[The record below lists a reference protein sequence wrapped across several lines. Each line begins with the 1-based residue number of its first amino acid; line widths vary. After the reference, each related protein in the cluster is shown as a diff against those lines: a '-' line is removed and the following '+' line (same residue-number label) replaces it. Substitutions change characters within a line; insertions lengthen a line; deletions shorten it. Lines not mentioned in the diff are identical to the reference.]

1 MINIFKK
8 IEQKIDDLFNWLEDN
23 TLLALFLFVAINIA
37 ARLTYLAFISHYSPG
52 ALLIRVDGYIY
63 MLKSLEMLQ
72 GNWLPMRTHA
82 SGWPFLLMPFFYL
95 IQQKSIFEM
104 MIYSHFLS
112 VVISS
117 LTIIP
122 LYLVS
127 KEIFQNKKAVFTTL
141 IIFTCFFWTIYGS
154 LGLFTEPI
162 FGLLLLFIIYC
173 LLKYRDHP
181 HYLIIASLLA
191 GVSYWIKPNG
201 IFVLLIILLT
211 LWLLRKKV
219 AHFRYHHFSR
229 AISIFF
235 ITALPFLYQRY
246 LYFGSPFY
254 YGENSK
260 YFVDEY
266 NQLWGA
272 AYPDVSFFEYLGSH
286 SFVEIFNRFAVFGFG
301 SLTFSLLTLT
311 LPFSIFFVWG
321 VMRFLKDAP
330 FTSLLVTLGV
340 WIISFTPIYA
350 VYFTPR
356 HLFPI
361 LPIAAILITA
371 GVLSLI
377 KYIRYQ
383 NLVLLAIATTG
394 ICFISVSYFYPQYYF
409 LEKTPREAL
418 TMSRW
423 IAENV
428 RGKIAMA
435 ASNDIVMMN
444 LSDTTVAQLG
454 LFDLRAPKTGL
465 QVVYPGKIDDID
477 QLTKWLRNNHVEYLV
492 IDRDHMPRI
501 TPQLKIS
508 TIKKLPS
515 YYKKIY
521 HDYSVESSWEAE
533 IYKLNRIDLNNK

>member
-1 MINIFKK
+1 MINVFKK
-8 IEQKIDDLFNWLEDN
+8 IERGVDLLFNWLENN

-37 ARLTYLAFISHYSPG
+37 TRLTYLAFISHYSPG

-127 KEIFQNKKAVFTTL
+127 KEIFKDKKAVFTTL
-141 IIFTCFFWTIYGS
+141 IIFTCFFWAIYGS

-173 LLKYRDHP
+173 LLKYRHNP
-181 HYLIIASLLA
+181 RYLIAASILA
-191 GVSYWIKPNG
+191 GISYWIRPNG

-219 AHFRYHHFSR
+219 SHFQYHHLSQV
-229 AISIFF
+229 ISIFF

-246 LYFGSPFY
+246 LHFGSPFY

-260 YFVDEY
+260 YFVDKY
-266 NQLWGA
+266 HQLWGA
-272 AYPDVSFFEYLGSH
+272 AYPDISFFEYLSSH
-286 SFVEIFNRFAVFGFG
+286 SLVEIFNRFVIFGFG
-301 SLTFSLLTLT
+301 SLTFSALALT

-321 VMRFLKDAP
+321 VMRFLKDSR
-330 FTSLLVTLGV
+330 FTSLLVTLGI

-356 HLFPI
+356 HLFSV
-361 LPIAAILITA
+361 LPITAILITA
-371 GVLSLI
+371 GILSLI
-377 KYIRYQ
+377 RYIRYQ

-394 ICFISVSYFYPQYYF
+394 LCFISVSYFYPQYYF

-435 ASNDIVMMN
+435 ASSDIVMMH
-444 LSDTTVAQLG
+444 LPDTTVAELG
-454 LFDLRAPKTGL
+454 LFDLKAPQTGL
-465 QVVYPGKIDDID
+465 QIVYPGKINDVD
-477 QLTKWLRNNHVEYLV
+477 QLTIWLKDNGVDYLV
-492 IDRDHMPRI
+492 VDRDHMPRI
-501 TPQLKIS
+501 KPQLKIS
-508 TIKKLPS
+508 TIKILPS
-515 YYKKIY
+515 YYEKIY
-521 HDYSVESSWEAE
+521 HDYSVESSWETE
-533 IYKLNRIDLNNK
+533 IYKLNWSRFK

>member
-8 IEQKIDDLFNWLEDN
+8 IDRGVDLLFNWLENN

-37 ARLTYLAFISHYSPG
+37 TRLTYLAFISHYSPG

-63 MLKSLEMLQ
+63 MLKSLEMIQ

-82 SGWPFLLMPFFYL
+82 SGWPFLLTPFFYL
-95 IQQKSIFEM
+95 IQHKSIFEM
-104 MIYSHFLS
+104 MIHAHFFS
-112 VVISS
+112 TFISS
-117 LTIIP
+117 LIIIP

-141 IIFTCFFWTIYGS
+141 IIFTCFFWAIYGS

-162 FGLLLLFIIYC
+162 FSLLLLFIIYF
-173 LLKYRDHP
+173 LIRYKHHP
-181 HYLIIASLLA
+181 RHLITASVLA
-191 GVSYWIKPNG
+191 GVSYWIRPNG

-219 AHFRYHHFSR
+219 PHFRYHHLYQ

-246 LYFGSPFY
+246 LNFDSPFY

-260 YFVDEY
+260 YFVNEY

-272 AYPDVSFFEYLGSH
+272 AYPNISFFEYLSSH
-286 SFVEIFNRFAVFGFG
+286 SFIEIFNRFIVFGFG
-301 SLTFSLLTLT
+301 SLTFSALALT
-311 LPFSIFFVWG
+311 LPFSIFFVWS
-321 VMRFLKDAP
+321 VMRFLKDP
-330 FTSLLVTLGV
+330 RFTSLLVTLGV

-371 GVLSLI
+371 GVLSLV
-377 KYIRYQ
+377 KYLRHQ

-394 ICFISVSYFYPQYYF
+394 LCFISVSYFYPQYYF

-444 LSDTTVAQLG
+444 LPDTTIAQLG
-454 LFDLRAPKTGL
+454 LFDLKAPRTNL
-465 QVVYPGKIDDID
+465 QVVYPGKINDID
-477 QLTKWLRNNHVEYLV
+477 ILTQWLKDNKVDYLV
-492 IDRDHMPRI
+492 VDRDHMPRI
-501 TPQLKIS
+501 TPQLKIY
-508 TIKKLPS
+508 TGKVLPS
-515 YYKKIY
+515 YYEKIY
-521 HDYSVESSWEAE
+521 HDYSVKSSWETE
-533 IYKLNRIDLNNK
+533 IYKINWNKFK